1 MGLDLWHWSAGDLTK
16 AIRARQ
22 ISSREAVESCL
33 ARNVEVHPRVN
44 AVVDLLADEALA
56 DADKADAAVRAGE
69 PLGPLH
75 GVPVTVKINVDY
87 AGRATTNGVAAFKDL
102 IAREDSVPIL
112 NLRKSGAIIFG
123 RTNVPAFSTRYFTDN
138 DLYGRTLNPHDPTR
152 TPGGSSGGAAAAV
165 AVGIGPIAHG
175 NDRAGSIRYPAYACG
190 VAGLRPTIGRVPDF
204 NPSNSEERGVSSQ
217 LTNVQ
222 GPLARTVADLRLG
235 LAALAAFDP
244 RDPWWSPAPLDSAT
258 IGEPAKAAMFVS
270 LPDVEIDPAVAAAVR
285 TAAGWLEDAGYVIE
299 EAVPPRFLEAAAS
312 FWTLLM
318 TEERAA
324 SSDERAASSRGIAQF
339 GDEAVKRARASTRAY
354 AQMLDFDAYI
364 KTLAART
371 TILREWL
378 LFLQRYPVLLMPV
391 SWQRPFPIDADQHG
405 DEPMRRLI
413 DALRPLLVPSILGL
427 PGLAVPTGL
436 VDGVPMGVQLV
447 ASRFREATCLRAGE
461 IIEMRAAMTAPI
473 EPRAQAG

>member
-1 MGLDLWHWSAGDLTK
+1 MGLDLWQWSAGHLTK

-44 AVVDLLADEALA
+44 AVVDLLAAEAFA

-75 GVPVTVKINVDY
+75 GVPVTVKINVDF

-102 IAREDSVPIL
+102 TAREDSVPIL

-258 IGEPAKAAMFVS
+258 IEEPAKAAIFVS
-270 LPDVEIDPAVAAAVR
+270 LPDVEIVAAAVR
-285 TAAGWLEDAGYVIE
+285 TAAGRLEDAGYIIE

-324 SSDERAASSRGIAQF
+324 SSDERAASSSGIAQF

-354 AQMLDFDAYI
+354 AQMLDFDAHI

>member
-1 MGLDLWHWSAGDLTK
+1 LALERWGFDQGHPCATD
-16 AIRARQ
+16 IE
-22 ISSREAVESCL
+22 SRSGRELPGAECGGP
-33 ARNVEVHPRVN
+33 PRVN

-217 LTNVQ
+217 LTNAQ